1 MWRHVFVA
9 RSRKLSRC
17 GTHPSHASARRR
29 APTRARAC
37 RGGGAMPLSQ
47 EDIASIETVAH
58 YTHDDDQAYLMLYG
72 PRRATRCPC
81 LHQRARPPLRA
92 PAPTLA
98 AFDYALNRRRSAP
111 RRRGR
116 VRHHPDRGGLHCRRH
131 EGVDQGAVVPQRTP
145 AFAARS
151 RRASARSAIATT
163 TQFHKGKDPSEYDLV
178 GPKGVWKM
186 GAGSEVLKDDQLIAD
201 MMGPKFENKWCVRQ
215 RHPVRCVLTRA
226 SPSAG

>member
-1 MWRHVFVA
+1 
-9 RSRKLSRC
+9 
-17 GTHPSHASARRR
+17 
-29 APTRARAC
+29 
-37 RGGGAMPLSQ
+37 MPLSQ
-47 EDIASIETVAH
+47 EDVASIETVQH
-58 YTHDDDQAYLMLYG
+58 YTHDEDQAYLMLYG
-72 PRRATRCPC
+72 PRHAARCPC
-81 LHQRARPPLRA
+81 LHPRA
-92 PAPTLA
+92 PVQPARYVLLHPPSPHLTVR
-98 AFDYALNRRRSAP
+98 FIYRSAP

-145 AFAARS
+145 ASAARS

-215 RHPVRCVLTRA
+215 RHPARCV
-226 SPSAG
+226 